1 MLKFHLLCLLSF
13 ITFVACGS
21 LPDYSLPA
29 YISPNDRLKLK
40 HVFENAWK
48 FEDLGDLHY
57 AIASYRVFNDKL
69 PVQEK
74 DICDFV
80 KKQAFASSS
89 LEVLYHATSIVK
101 EVPACAS
108 NQFSNDVGTK
118 ILQAS
123 QKDVTLMEE
132 LYYIVS
138 ILTNL
143 KSDPTDVSFIS
154 KSLKSILKSN
164 ETVFNLGY
172 AFHVSTILPKKE
184 IENLFV
190 KIDGVISQ
198 ADEVDGR
205 YYQFEGGLTVTALV
219 IDGIYKIAE
228 KLKKTPPFTNVQLTK
243 FVNYLTSRT
252 TSSRPKAVYRL
263 LHVLKTLSENNFHTF
278 VSVGPFAEPE
288 ISKSQS
294 TVAIRVSDVF
304 GNPVYKSD
312 ASPLTVTLVSVSK
325 DGTAANT
332 VTTNKL
338 FAASTEKTK
347 YTLNSN
353 DLNLAPDHYKFIVS
367 VAAPKGKSDKG
378 ALIALNNVVEF
389 KVITTIQ
396 IENFQIG
403 IHNTEDS
410 SSPSLNKLDYPKK
423 SEPLVVDSHQRLVIK
438 FSVKD
443 ANYGKL
449 SKIQQAVV
457 KVINKKSKLE
467 ATIVCHSDSNRNFKL
482 NLDPSSFGDVLN
494 FISDDYEVV
503 VIVADAL
510 ISPSIKWTVADVKI
524 RFSQDAI
531 TERNLDVVN
540 YYLPKPE
547 IKHLFREPEKR
558 PPAVVSN
565 VFTAFVLAP
574 LFILFILW
582 LKLGVN
588 LKNFPFT
595 LSSIGF
601 HLGLGGIFALF
612 GVFWLQLNM
621 FQTIK
626 YLLILGTV
634 TFLSGNKMLS
644 AIASK
649 SKK

>member
-1 MLKFHLLCLLSF
+1 MISGAH
-13 ITFVACGS
+13 
-21 LPDYSLPA
+21 PDFTLPA
-29 YISPNDRLKLK
+29 FISPSDRLKLK

-48 FEDLGDLHY
+48 FEDLGELHY
-57 AIASYRVFNDKL
+57 AIASYRVFNDEL
-69 PVQEK
+69 PVQQK

-80 KKQAFASSS
+80 KKEASKSSS
-89 LEVLYHATSIVK
+89 LETLYHATSIIK
-101 EVPACAS
+101 EVSACSS
-108 NQFSNDVGTK
+108 NQFTNDVGTK
-118 ILQAS
+118 VLQAS
-123 QKDVTLMEE
+123 QKDNVFMEE

-143 KSDPTDVSFIS
+143 KSNPTDVSFIT

-172 AFHVSTILPKKE
+172 ALHISTILPKKE
-184 IENLFV
+184 METLFD
-190 KIDGVISQ
+190 KIDSIISQ

-205 YYQFEGGLTVTALV
+205 YYQFEGGLTVTALI
-219 IDGIYKIAE
+219 IDGIYKLSE
-228 KLKKTPPFTNVQLTK
+228 NLKKTPPLTNVQATK

-252 TSSRPKAVYRL
+252 TSSRPKGVYRL
-263 LHVLKTLSENNFHTF
+263 LQVLKTLSDNSFHTF

-288 ISKSQS
+288 LSKSQS
-294 TVAIRVSDVF
+294 TIAIRVSDIF
-304 GNPVYKSD
+304 GNPVSKPD
-312 ASPLTVTLVSVSK
+312 ASSLTVSLVSIFKES
-325 DGTAANT
+325 TSNT
-332 VTTNKL
+332 VNANKL
-338 FAASTEKTK
+338 FTSSSEKTK
-347 YTLNSN
+347 YTLDSG
-353 DLNLAPDHYKFIVS
+353 DLNLSPDYYKFTVS
-367 VAAPKGKSDKG
+367 VTPSKGNKG
-378 ALIALNNVVEF
+378 SVILLNNVVEF
-389 KVITTIQ
+389 KLVTKIE

-403 IHNTEDS
+403 ILNTEDS
-410 SSPSLNKLDYPKK
+410 SSPSLNKLEYPKK
-423 SEPLVVDSHQRLVIK
+423 SESLVVDSHQRLVIK
-438 FSVKD
+438 FTVKD
-443 ANYGKL
+443 SDYGKL

-457 KVINKKSKLE
+457 KLINKKTKLE
-467 ATIVCHSDSNRNFKL
+467 ATVVFHSDSNRNFKL
-482 NLDPSSFGDVLN
+482 NLDPSSVGDVLN

-503 VIVADAL
+503 VIIADSL
-510 ISPSIKWTVADVKI
+510 ISSSIKWSVADVKL
-524 RFSQDAI
+524 RFAQDGI
-531 TERNLDVVN
+531 PEKNLDVVN

-574 LFILFILW
+574 LFILLILW
-582 LKLGVN
+582 AKLGVN

-595 LSSIGF
+595 LSSITF
-601 HLGLGGIFALF
+601 HLGLGSIFALF

-626 YLLILGTV
+626 YLLMLGAV